1 MRTGRFAL
9 IVLLVG
15 SALLAACAERKTA
28 LRFTNATQC
37 GTATIKLTNVQTGNM
52 EEHTLDE
59 GSVLEIPLK
68 PNVQYRYEVEYPRQ
82 PGYIVCDAKR
92 VTTMLPKGQ
101 TLNVRLE
108 SVLDQALVEATQTAA
123 AAQQ

>member
-1 MRTGRFAL
+1 MSWRKTVM

-15 SALLAACAERKTA
+15 TIGLTACAERKTS
-28 LRFTNATQC
+28 LRFTNATEC
-37 GTATIKLTNVQTGNM
+37 GTATIKLTDTQTGNLR
-52 EEHTLDE
+52 EYSLNQGDTLE
-59 GSVLEIPLK
+59 VELK

-108 SVLDQALVEATQTAA
+108 SVLDPALVEATQTATA
-123 AAQQ
+123 TQ

>member
-1 MRTGRFAL
+1 MSWRN
-9 IVLLVG
+9 IVVILLLVG
-15 SALLAACAERKTA
+15 ATALTACAEQKTA
-28 LRFTNATQC
+28 LRFTNATEC
-37 GTATIKLTNVQTGNM
+37 GTATIKLTDTQTGNLQ
-52 EEHTLDE
+52 EYSLNE
-59 GSVLEIPLK
+59 GDTLEIELK

-108 SVLDQALVEATQTAA
+108 SVLDPALVEATQTAA
-123 AAQQ
+123 AAQ

>member
-1 MRTGRFAL
+1 MSWRKTVM

-15 SALLAACAERKTA
+15 TIGLTACAERKTA
-28 LRFTNATQC
+28 LRFTNATEC
-37 GTATIKLTNVQTGNM
+37 GTATIKLTDTQTGNLQ
-52 EEHTLDE
+52 EYSLNQGDTLE
-59 GSVLEIPLK
+59 VELK

-108 SVLDQALVEATQTAA
+108 SVLDPALVEATQTATA
-123 AAQQ
+123 TQ

>member
-1 MRTGRFAL
+1 MSWRNTVV
-9 IVLLVG
+9 ILLMVG
-15 SALLAACAERKTA
+15 ATFLTACAERKTA
-28 LRFTNATQC
+28 LRFTNATEC
-37 GTATIKLTNVQTGNM
+37 GTATIRLTDTQTGNLQ
-52 EEHTLDE
+52 EYSLNEGDTLKIE
-59 GSVLEIPLK
+59 LK

-108 SVLDQALVEATQTAA
+108 SVLDPALVEATQTAT
-123 AAQQ
+123 AAQ

>member
-1 MRTGRFAL
+1 M

-15 SALLAACAERKTA
+15 TIGLTACAERKTA
-28 LRFTNATQC
+28 LRFTNATEC
-37 GTATIKLTNVQTGNM
+37 GTATIKLTDTQTGNLQ
-52 EEHTLDE
+52 EYSLNQGDTLE
-59 GSVLEIPLK
+59 VELK

-108 SVLDQALVEATQTAA
+108 SVLDPALVEATQTATA
-123 AAQQ
+123 TQ

>member
-1 MRTGRFAL
+1 MSWRNL
-9 IVLLVG
+9 VMILLLVG
-15 SALLAACAERKTA
+15 ATALTACAERKTA
-28 LRFTNATQC
+28 LRFTNATEC
-37 GTATIKLTNVQTGNM
+37 GTATIKVTDTQTGNLQ
-52 EEHTLDE
+52 EYSLDE
-59 GSVLEIPLK
+59 GDTLEIELK

-108 SVLDQALVEATQTAA
+108 SVLDPALIEATQTATA
-123 AAQQ
+123 TQ

>member
-1 MRTGRFAL
+1 MSWWKYGVMF
-9 IVLLVG
+9 
-15 SALLAACAERKTA
+15 LLALATMLTGCTERKTA

-37 GTATIKLTNVQTGNM
+37 GTATIRLTDTETGFLQ
-52 EEHTLDE
+52 EYSLGE
-59 GSVLEIPLK
+59 GGTLEIELK

-82 PGYIVCDAKR
+82 PDYIVCDAKR

-108 SVLDQALVEATQTAA
+108 SVLDPALVEATQTAA
-123 AAQQ
+123 AAQ

>member
-1 MRTGRFAL
+1 MSWRNL
-9 IVLLVG
+9 VMILLLVG
-15 SALLAACAERKTA
+15 ATALTACAEPKTA
-28 LRFTNATQC
+28 LRFTNATEC
-37 GTATIKLTNVQTGNM
+37 GTATIKVTDTQTGNLQ
-52 EEHTLDE
+52 EYSLDE
-59 GSVLEIPLK
+59 GDTLEIELK

-108 SVLDQALVEATQTAA
+108 SVLDPALIEATQTATA
-123 AAQQ
+123 TQ